1 MDPPQQSIVTER
13 EQLEGGLAAL
23 ESQRAVL
30 GDAVVDTALA
40 ALRARLARLDAPER
54 ELRPVTILFTDVAES
69 TRLSQRLDPEDI
81 NAIMDGV
88 LQRFSSIVASHGG
101 RVLQYAGDSVLAVF
115 GAVDAREDDPEQAVR
130 AGLEILEEAR
140 RVADEVRARHGAD
153 DFNVRVGVHT
163 GPVLL
168 GGGVDAE
175 GSIRGIAVNIAAR
188 MEQTAPVGHLRVS
201 HTTYRHV
208 RGLFDVSEEPPILVK
223 GIADP
228 VRSYVVVRARP
239 RTFEVTNRGVD
250 GAEAPLIGRE
260 AELARL
266 MHTFEAVVERRTLAL
281 VMLVGEAG
289 LGKTRLMSEL
299 ERRLAVR
306 PEAIRLYQGRAQ
318 PSSTVVPYGLLRA
331 LFGWRFE
338 ILDNDPQS
346 VAHAKLAQGL
356 APVFGDGADEPIA
369 LIGQLIG
376 LDYGDSPY
384 IAGIAGD
391 GRQLRDRAFHALTRY
406 FRLLLERSRSPVVV
420 LLDDLHWADEG
431 SLDFIDHVARTC
443 RDLPMMV
450 LCLTRPVPD
459 ARRRRWD
466 GEGNVQRLELEP
478 LSAQSSRELVES
490 LLRRLEPVPAALC
503 DLVTNS
509 AEGNPYFIEELVAML
524 IDDGIVVPGDGA
536 WRVAADKLVDV
547 HLPSTLAAVLQAR
560 LDGLPHAE
568 KVALQRASVIGHVFW
583 DAPLQRLA
591 PDAMRALDGLV
602 RRDLV
607 RARTPSS
614 LEGVREFAFKHHLL
628 HQVTYES
635 VLKADRLRQHRLTAE
650 WLVAASGERAAE
662 FYGLV
667 ADHYERATDAASA
680 ATYWRKAGEAAA
692 RTYAAAAALDYFA
705 RALALTPSSAPRLRY
720 ELIRNRVHMLNLTGR
735 RAEEESQICE
745 LERLAES
752 LDDDATRA
760 GAACL
765 RARLSLFKAEY
776 RDGAGSAA
784 RAVALAEKSGDASAA
799 LLARSVWASALRAI
813 GDHAGAR
820 VQAEELLR
828 TARAAGNHRRA
839 IDALHLHGALAAR
852 DGRYSQA
859 RAYYGE
865 ALEMARAILDK
876 VFESAQLSNLGE
888 IERAL
893 GNYAVARERVET
905 ALELGRGTGA
915 SMICAHCIVELA
927 EVANARG
934 DSAAAQTLVSDGLAI
949 VRAMSHRELEAWLIM
964 LLGDAQRTLGRLGDA
979 ADSYQQALSIF
990 RETGRAKVPLELS
1003 AGLALVA
1010 AALGQPDDALAHV
1023 ARVEAGIAAG
1033 DDPNAAPGLLW
1044 ACHTVLAA
1052 AGSPRA
1058 SEVLLRAH
1066 SMLTERAERLDEVDR
1081 ASFLGNVPAHR
1092 AIAAACASASP
1103 SAASSSPR
1111 AT

>member
-1 MDPPQQSIVTER
+1 MTER
-13 EQLEGGLAAL
+13 EQLEGGIAAL

-40 ALRARLARLDAPER
+40 ALRARLARLDAPEQQ
-54 ELRPVTILFTDVAES
+54 LKPVTILFTDVAES

-81 NAIMDGV
+81 HAVMDSV
-88 LQRFSSIVASHGG
+88 LQRFTSIVESHGG
-101 RVLQYAGDSVLAVF
+101 RVLQYAGDSLLAVF
-115 GAVDAREDDPEQAVR
+115 GATDAREDDPEQAVR
-130 AGLEILEEAR
+130 AGLAILEAAR
-140 RVADEVRARHGAD
+140 RVAAEVRARHGHD

-168 GGGVDAE
+168 GGGVDADS
-175 GSIRGIAVNIAAR
+175 SIRGIAVNIAAR
-188 MEQTAPVGHLRVS
+188 MEQTAPVGRLRVS

-208 RGLFDVSEEPPILVK
+208 RGLFDVSEEPPIPIK

-228 VRSYVVVRARP
+228 VRSYVILRARP

-250 GAEAPLIGRE
+250 GARAPLIGRE

-266 MHTFEAVVERRTLAL
+266 LQTFEAVVTDRTLAL
-281 VMLVGEAG
+281 VTLVGDAG

-306 PEAIRLYQGRAQ
+306 PEAVQLFQGRAQ
-318 PSSTVVPYGLLRA
+318 PSGTNVPYGLLRA
-331 LFGWRFE
+331 LFGWRFA

-356 APVFGDGADEPIA
+356 GPVFGDGADEPIA

-376 LDYGDSPY
+376 LDYGASPH
-384 IAGIAGD
+384 IEGITGD
-391 GRQLRDRAFHALTRY
+391 GRQLRDRAFHAVTRY
-406 FRLLLERSRSPVVV
+406 FRRLLESGGGPVVV
-420 LLDDLHWADEG
+420 LLDDLHWADAG
-431 SLDFIDHVARTC
+431 SLGFIDHVARTC

-450 LCLTRPVPD
+450 LCLTRPVP
-459 ARRRRWD
+459 AERRRRWG
-466 GEGNVQRLELEP
+466 GEGDVQRIDLEP
-478 LSAQSSRELVES
+478 LSTRSSRELVES

-503 DLVTNS
+503 DLVTSS

-524 IDDGIVVPGDGA
+524 IDDGIVVPGDGP

-560 LDGLPHAE
+560 LDALPPAE
-568 KVALQRASVIGHVFW
+568 RIALQQASVIGHVFW

-591 PDAMRALDGLV
+591 PDATQALDGLEG
-602 RRDLV
+602 RDLV

-650 WLVAASGERAAE
+650 WLVAASGERAGE
-662 FYGLV
+662 FYGLI
-667 ADHYERATDAASA
+667 ADHYERATDAVSA
-680 ATYWRKAGEAAA
+680 ATYWRKAGEVAA
-692 RTYAAAAALDYFA
+692 RTYAVAAALDYFA
-705 RALALTPSSAPRLRY
+705 HALDLTPASEPRLRY

-735 RAEEESQICE
+735 RSEEEREISE

-760 GAACL
+760 GAASL
-765 RARLSLFKAEY
+765 RARLSLFTADY
-776 RDGAGSAA
+776 RAGAQAAA
-784 RAVALAEKSGDASAA
+784 RAVALAEKSGDASVA
-799 LLARSVWASALRAI
+799 LLARSVWASALRAV

-820 VQAEELLR
+820 VLADELLR

-852 DGRYSQA
+852 DGRYGGA
-859 RAYYGE
+859 REYYNE
-865 ALEMARAILDK
+865 ALQAARAILDK

-893 GNYAVARERVET
+893 GNYAVARERLET
-905 ALELGRGTGA
+905 ALELGRSAGA
-915 SMICAHCIVELA
+915 SMICAHCVVELA

-934 DSAAAQTLVSDGLAI
+934 DSPAAQALVSEGLAI
-949 VRAMSHRELEAWLIM
+949 VRAMSHRDLEAWLIV
-964 LLGDAQRTLGRLGDA
+964 LQGDAQRTVGRLGDA
-979 ADSYQQALSIF
+979 ADSYHRALAIY
-990 RETGRAKVPLELS
+990 RETGRAKVPLELF

-1010 AALGQPDDALAHV
+1010 SALGEREEGLAHV
-1023 ARVEAGIAAG
+1023 ARVEAEIDAG

-1052 AGSPRA
+1052 AKSPRA
-1058 SEVLLRAH
+1058 DDVLTRAH
-1066 SMLTERAERLDEVDR
+1066 SVLTERAGLLDGADR
-1081 ASFLGNVPAHR
+1081 ATFLGNVPAHR
-1092 AIAAACASASP
+1092 AIMTAWAALSKTTP
-1103 SAASSSPR
+1103 TP
-1111 AT
+1111 